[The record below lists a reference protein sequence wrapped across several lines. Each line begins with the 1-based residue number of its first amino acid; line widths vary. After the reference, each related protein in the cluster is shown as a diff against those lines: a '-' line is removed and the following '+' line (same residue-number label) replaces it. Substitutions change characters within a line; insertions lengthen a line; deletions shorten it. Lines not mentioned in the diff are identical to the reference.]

1 VARRT
6 CPFNPGAR
14 VWGYGR
20 DSGGIEQQESVTSQR
35 KAIEEYCRRYNL
47 VLVHFFADEA
57 RIGSTTIG
65 RDALEDLL
73 YRARRE
79 AQPVDGMIFWSF
91 SRLARDQL
99 DSQFIK
105 ADLRRRGYIVRSM
118 TDDIPS
124 GEFAPVIEALIDW
137 KNERFLKDLSK
148 DVRRG
153 LHDLARDGY
162 APGGFPPRGYRAKKV
177 QIGVKRDGTPHI
189 VSQWLPD
196 PELGPRV
203 TEAFEMR
210 AAGASYKEIHE
221 ATHVMG
227 TYGSYVTMFRNK
239 TYLGIRKCGELEIED
254 AHEPLVSCELWDAV
268 QATLRKRPEKGGRW
282 PKGKPHSMRSNSPYL
297 LSGLASCAECGAAMV
312 SGADNVSGNRKT
324 PWPYYLCGRKKR
336 EGWHS
341 CPSGKIG
348 ARRPEKAVLQVVTR
362 RVLTQDFVSTLVAE
376 GNERIARGV
385 PTVQSQIDET
395 ERQIA
400 ELDVAIGNLLDLAE
414 RFGAVSA
421 GPRIAEREAERAQLQ
436 ARLRRL
442 ELQREAQQVA
452 VPLEEIQTMLD
463 RMRMTLVG
471 DDIRAKRALLSKVVT
486 EIKMGSKG
494 AELSYTFPLHEV
506 TGMYTALPWGHSW
519 SPFTISRS
527 ANRGRAHFW
536 SSTSVILP
544 SPLCRVQGY
553 QSACPAWSI
562 QIPQDSLDRPA
573 CAPGPGSRA

>member
-20 DSGGIEQQESVTSQR
+20 DSGGIEQQESVASQR
-35 KAIEEYCRRYNL
+35 RAIEGYCQRNNL
-47 VLVHFFADEA
+47 VLVRFFADEA

-73 YRARRE
+73 YMARRE
-79 AQPVDGMIFWSF
+79 TQPVDGMIFWSF

-105 ADLRRRGYIVRSM
+105 ADLRRRGYVVHSM

-153 LHDLARDGY
+153 LQDLARDGY
-162 APGGFPPRGYRAKKV
+162 APGGFPARGYLAKKV
-177 QIGVKRDGTPHI
+177 QIGVKRDGTPRI
-189 VSQWLPD
+189 VSQWVLD

-210 AAGASYKEIHE
+210 AADASYKEIHE

-254 AHEPLVSCELWDAV
+254 AHEPLVSRELWDAV
-268 QATLRKRPEKGGRW
+268 QATLRKRPERGESW
-282 PKGKPHSMRSNSPYL
+282 PKGKPHPMRANSPYL
-297 LSGLASCAECGAAMV
+297 LSGLAYCTVCGSAMV
-312 SGADNVSGNRKT
+312 SGEDNVSGNRKT
-324 PWPYYLCGRKKR
+324 PWPFYLCGRKKR
-336 EGWHS
+336 QGWHS

-348 ARRPEKAVLQVVTR
+348 TRGPEEGVLRVVTT
-362 RVLTQDFVSTLVAE
+362 RVLTADFVMTLIAE
-376 GNERIARGV
+376 ANGQMGQEL
-385 PTVQSQIDET
+385 PKVQGQIDET
-395 ERQIA
+395 ERQLADI
-400 ELDVAIGNLLDLAE
+400 EQVIGNLLDLAE
-414 RFGAVSA
+414 RFGAASA

-436 ARLRRL
+436 VRLRKL
-442 ELQREAQQVA
+442 ERQQEARELTISPEMVQSTLTPMREA
-452 VPLEEIQTMLD
+452 LIE
-463 RMRMTLVG
+463 G
-471 DDIRAKRALLSKVVT
+471 DPPPN
-486 EIKMGSKG
+486 E
-494 AELSYTFPLHEV
+494 PC
-506 TGMYTALPWGHSW
+506 
-519 SPFTISRS
+519 SPR
-527 ANRGRAHFW
+527 
-536 SSTSVILP
+536 
-544 SPLCRVQGY
+544 
-553 QSACPAWSI
+553 
-562 QIPQDSLDRPA
+562 
-573 CAPGPGSRA
+573 